1 MERRLGMLGVGFA
14 FCAAVCYGAST
25 LFISRSVAH
34 ARPMAVALV
43 TLIAGL
49 VLVGSVTV
57 IVRLLDPSRATV
69 STDGAPWVVAAALLM
84 LVVGRVTYYS
94 SIEAI
99 GPSRSA
105 ALSAT
110 TTLAAPLFA
119 LLVLGDRLSLVT
131 AAGVLATFL
140 GIFLL
145 ITGRKA

>member
-1 MERRLGMLGVGFA
+1 MLGVGFA

-25 LFISRSVAH
+25 VIIGRSVAH

-43 TLIAGL
+43 TLLAGL
-49 VLVGSVTV
+49 VLV
-57 IVRLLDPSRATV
+57 ATV
-69 STDGAPWVVAAALLM
+69 TFFARITAPSVVTFSMDGLPWVIAAALLM
-84 LVVGRVTYYS
+84 FVVGRLTYYS

-110 TTLAAPLFA
+110 TTLATPLFA
-119 LLVLGDRLSLVT
+119 LVVLGDRLSLAT

-145 ITGRKA
+145 IHGRKS